1 MLLCTYHIY
10 IIFTLSQIDQIHVRT
25 LHLRRFLFDPAAR
38 GWMATIPLSARTPDL
53 QKDLNDSLVIHKPDV
68 FGKPCCQNLQNRQI
82 FFFEKI
88 PQSVRNAKILWNLG
102 HRGGRTIFTLMSNAL
117 CWYAWW
123 KYSHPSSPS
132 KRRTWGN
139 EKSCHPDYQHDIL

>member
-1 MLLCTYHIY
+1 MLLCTYHLY
-10 IIFTLSQIDQIHVRT
+10 IIFTLLQIDKIHGT
-25 LHLRRFLFDPAAR
+25 LDLRRFLFDPAAR

-53 QKDLNDSLVIHKPDV
+53 QKDLNDSLVIHRLNVFWKPLLSESV
-68 FGKPCCQNLQNRQI
+68 RIGR
-82 FFFEKI
+82 FFLEKF
-88 PQSVRNAKILWNLG
+88 PQSVRHAKILWNLD